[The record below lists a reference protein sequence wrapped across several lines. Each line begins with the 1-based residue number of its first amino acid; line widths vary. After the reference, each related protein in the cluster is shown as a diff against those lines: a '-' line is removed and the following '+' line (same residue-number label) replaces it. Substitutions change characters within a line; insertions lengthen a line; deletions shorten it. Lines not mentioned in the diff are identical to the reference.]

1 MKKILLAAALMTTLT
16 ATASAASVGPYVG
29 FQGGY
34 SFMEGN
40 KVEGI
45 AKIQNKN
52 GFSGEVNAGYLFP
65 LTDSLSLGP
74 EIGIGKNFYSPK
86 VNGSPYGVDANL
98 KLKNKFYLPILARL
112 QFQVNDDIYIYG
124 KLGATYVSQSLEYNG
139 SYQFENFSDNE
150 KISKK
155 EWQTTAGL
163 GLGYNL
169 TQDLSTEI
177 AYTYVD
183 GQSLTPKKLKNKTF
197 KFQTVTLGLQYS
209 F

>member
-1 MKKILLAAALMTTLT
+1 MKKIFLVAALMTTLT

-29 FQGGY
+29 FQGG
-34 SFMEGN
+34 FWN

-52 GFSGEVNAGYLFP
+52 GFSGQVNAGYLFP

-74 EIGIGKNFYSPK
+74 EIRIGKNFYSPK
-86 VNGSPYGVDANL
+86 VDGSQYGVDANL

-139 SYQFENFSDNE
+139 SYQFENFSNNE
-150 KISKK
+150 KRSKK

-183 GQSLTPKKLKNKTF
+183 GQRLTPKKLKNKTF